1 MSTAKTHKRTYFKPI
16 VLILSGLGVL
26 LSIYLTYNYFSG
38 SHAAFCGAGSECDT
52 VRQSEF
58 SAFLGIPV
66 ALAGVLGYALI
77 FISSIIPMTRRNKW
91 LTLYILS
98 FGGFVFSAYLTYLEF
113 FVIDALCMY
122 CVVSALL
129 MTGLFI
135 IVLAAKPELYSGLSA
150 FKTLALSVIIAVVVV
165 FGSTVIQGRDAGMSG
180 GIPSGASSGANDF
193 QTGLAKYLGKAGAVM
208 YGSFQCPHCN
218 QQKKLFG
225 SAFKYITYVECN
237 PKGENANPSLCLA
250 KGIMNYPT
258 WEIGGRYY
266 EGAMTLEK
274 ISEISGYNGAR

>member
-1 MSTAKTHKRTYFKPI
+1 MSTAKIQKKTYFKPI
-16 VLILSGLGVL
+16 VLIISGLGVL
-26 LSIYLTYNYFSG
+26 LSLYLTYNYYSG
-38 SHAAFCGAGSECDT
+38 SQAAFCGAGSECDT
-52 VRQSEF
+52 VRQSGF

-77 FISSIIPMTRRNKW
+77 FISAITPMTRRNKW
-91 LTLYILS
+91 LTLYVLS
-98 FGGFVFSAYLTYLEF
+98 FAGFVFSAYLTYLEF
-113 FVIDALCMY
+113 FVIEALCMY
-122 CVVSALL
+122 CVISALL
-129 MTGLFI
+129 MTGLFM
-135 IVLAAKPELYSGLSA
+135 IVLAAKPELYAGLSA

-165 FGSTVIQGRDAGMSG
+165 FGSNVIQDRDAGMSG
-180 GIPSGASSGANDF
+180 DIPSGASSRANDF
-193 QTGLAKYLGKAGAVM
+193 QTGLAKYLGKTGAVM

-225 SAFKYITYVECN
+225 SAFKYITYVECH